1 MRREGSRWAAP
12 DRRATLEADGPRGAR
27 LRSIASAEQPVFR
40 LSHRWSGG
48 PSRITN
54 GPDGWGP
61 PRLASARSTRQ
72 CWGML
77 GSTGTDVARVL
88 HASVSWT
95 FCLSEKLPTSADSG
109 LRITCA
115 AAAVAVCHPR
125 ASPPPCLPLAR
136 GAGARRAADS
146 AAKVSPASTPLGK
159 TAGAQALRRA
169 PASWGSKTAF
179 LAGDRLCRAHAA
191 CEMLDGQALGWLAPG
206 VTLGAPE

>member
-27 LRSIASAEQPVFR
+27 LRSIASAEQPVFC

-125 ASPPPCLPLAR
+125 ASGRLRVFPW
-136 GAGARRAADS
+136 RA
-146 AAKVSPASTPLGK
+146 
-159 TAGAQALRRA
+159 Q
-169 PASWGSKTAF
+169 
-179 LAGDRLCRAHAA
+179 RAHA
-191 CEMLDGQALGWLAPG
+191 ELATRRQRCRPRARLWGRPPG
-206 VTLGAPE
+206 RRRCAEHRRVGAAKRPSSLAIGCAGHMRLARCSTGKRSGGLLRV